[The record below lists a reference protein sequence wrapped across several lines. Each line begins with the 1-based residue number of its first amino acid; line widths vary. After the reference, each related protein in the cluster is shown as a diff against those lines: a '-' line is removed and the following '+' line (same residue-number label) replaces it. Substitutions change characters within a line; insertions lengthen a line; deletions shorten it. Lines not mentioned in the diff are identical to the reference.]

1 MNDPQLAL
9 NKLRELGLAALE
21 ASNEADK
28 AAVFAAVHILV
39 SGLDE
44 HIPDHL
50 GENLERIRWSISAI
64 LGYDIDNGHSRD
76 QHLTWAFSAIEELK
90 RVSTEIM
97 R

>member
-1 MNDPQLAL
+1 MNDPKLAL
-9 NKLRELGLAALE
+9 NKLGELGLAALE

-28 AAVFAAVHILV
+28 AAIYAAVHVLV
-39 SGLDE
+39 SGLDD
-44 HIPDHL
+44 HMPDHL

-76 QHLTWAFSAIEELK
+76 QHFTWAFAAIEELK
-90 RVSTEIM
+90 RVSTVIM